1 MAGSSRVRTVL
12 LASMAMGAC
21 GGSTAQGIADADAG
35 GTAAI
40 TPQLCDGSDSVRFA
54 GRSDGGGPIPPGLSM
69 LAENGWQYL
78 IVNGKC
84 DAWILRDTYSPIHRA
99 KLSADLAQV
108 FARDLSLGGWD
119 RISVPAGGCPDAGGL
134 SFRFGVERLAGT
146 SCGLDANHPFQKLA
160 TQFANQVAG
169 SLESRRDRSRQ
180 RRALPPHHGRS
191 GPVFHRPSRVVA
203 TRHSAWRGRH
213 LRGRGQQLPCRPKP
227 PRHRQRCVDPTGDPG
242 HFCDEPE
249 RAVPAGTH
257 RRERHTDPLP
267 ALRTRHD
274 PFRRHRRPFAGIAIL
289 NLGCTSS

>member
-78 IVNGKC
+78 IVNGTC

-134 SFRFGVERLAGT
+134 SLRFGEQRLAGA
-146 SCGLDANHPFQKLA
+146 SCGLDPNHPFQKLA
-160 TQFANQVAG
+160 TQFANQVDALWNLGTTEAATGVRYLLIMDDPGQPSTGHLESWPLATPPGEVAISMAEAYNYRAGQSHLATGSDASILRAIPGVFATNPNEPFSPVLIAG
-169 SLESRRDRSRQ
+169 SDSQTHFRLFLRDTT
-180 RRALPPHHGRS
+180 P
-191 GPVFHRPSRVVA
+191 FE
-203 TRHSAWRGRH
+203 
-213 LRGRGQQLPCRPKP
+213 
-227 PRHRQRCVDPTGDPG
+227 D
-242 HFCDEPE
+242 
-249 RAVPAGTH
+249 
-257 RRERHTDPLP
+257 TDGLLP
-267 ALRTRHD
+267 ASL
-274 PFRRHRRPFAGIAIL
+274 F
-289 NLGCTSS
+289 